1 MTPKLDSHRFAIIVP
16 HRDGTDLLRSTLS
29 AALLADSGADVIVVV
44 DNASTDGSPELLAN
58 EFPAVRW
65 IRNDRNRGFA
75 AACNQGARLVRSR
88 YLLFL
93 NSDAALPPHALDRL
107 VEFFERTPRAGEVG
121 CRLVGPDG
129 RPQRATAPA
138 PDLLSE
144 SGLRKRVPRGFCDP
158 SAVSQVGVLVGAC
171 VAMPRAVFER
181 VQGWDEDFFFY
192 EEDTDLSVR
201 VREAGHDVWYL
212 SDLEIVHG
220 RGVATRG
227 VRLPAQLEAVRSR
240 FTYICKHFP
249 PIVASLLCCARVLSI
264 LFATTGALA
273 GVLATFGLVRGL
285 RTRASRSLVTLLW
298 VMLLMRPRWS
308 LSGRA

>member
-1 MTPKLDSHRFAIIVP
+1 MMLPLDCHRFAIVVP
-16 HRDGTDLLRSTLS
+16 HRNGIDVLRSTLV
-29 AALLADSGADVIVVV
+29 AALLADSGTDVIVVV
-44 DNASTDGSPELLAN
+44 DNASTDGSPEILAK

-93 NSDAALPPHALDRL
+93 NSDATLPPGALDRL
-107 VEFFERTPRAGEVG
+107 AEFFERTPRAGEVG

-129 RPQRATAPA
+129 RPQRATAPV
-138 PDLLSE
+138 PDFLSE
-144 SGLRKRVPRGFCDP
+144 LGLRKRVPRGFCDP
-158 SAVSQVGVLVGAC
+158 SAISRVGVLVGAC

-192 EEDTDLSVR
+192 EEDTDLSIR

-240 FTYICKHFP
+240 FTYIFKHFP
-249 PIVASLLCCARVLSI
+249 PFIAFLLCCARVLSI
-264 LFATTGALA
+264 FLATTGALA
-273 GVLATFGLVRGL
+273 GAFVTLGLVRGL
-285 RTRASRSLVTLLW
+285 RTRALRSLITLLW
-298 VMLLMRPRWS
+298 VTLLMRPRWS